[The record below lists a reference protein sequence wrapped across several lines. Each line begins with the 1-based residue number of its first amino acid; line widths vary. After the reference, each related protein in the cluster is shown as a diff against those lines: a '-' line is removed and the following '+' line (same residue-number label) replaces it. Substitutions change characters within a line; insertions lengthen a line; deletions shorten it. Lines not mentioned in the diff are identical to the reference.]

1 MRIVYMGTPDFAV
14 PSLEALVNAG
24 HDVAAVVTQPD
35 AVSGRG
41 KKIRFSQVKEKA
53 VELNIPVLQP
63 QRVRGNEEF
72 LKNLEEIAPELIV
85 VAAYGQILPKEVLD
99 LPRLGC
105 INVHGSLLP
114 RFRGAAPIQRA
125 IIEGDEETGITI
137 MRMEEGL
144 DTGDMLSKVSVPI
157 GEKTGEQLHD
167 QLALAGAEL
176 LVRTIPELE
185 KIEGEKQDDSLSCYA
200 PMIFKSEGHVDFNMD
215 ADRIARTIRAF
226 DPWPGT
232 YAFIGDKQIKLW
244 HGVNT
249 GIPTDA
255 SGGTVVAVS
264 NDGIDIAASGQLLR
278 VDIVQM
284 PGKKRVHVKEYLK
297 GNTIEIG
304 TVLR

>member
-185 KIEGEKQDDSLSCYA
+185 NIEGEKQDDSLSCYA
-200 PMIFKSEGHVDFNMD
+200 PMIYKSEGHVDFNMD

-232 YAFIGDKQIKLW
+232 YAFIGDRQIKLW

-255 SGGTVVAVS
+255 PGGTVVAVS
-264 NDGIDIAASGQLLR
+264 NEGIDIAASGQLLR
-278 VDIVQM
+278 VDIIQM
-284 PGKKRVHVKEYLK
+284 PGKKRMHVKEYLK

>member
-1 MRIVYMGTPDFAV
+1 MKIVYMGTPDFAV

-24 HDVAAVVTQPD
+24 HEVAAVVTQPD
-35 AVSGRG
+35 AISGRG
-41 KKIRFSQVKEKA
+41 KKVRFSQVKEKA

-63 QRVRGNEEF
+63 QRVKGNEEF
-72 LKNLEEIAPELIV
+72 LKTLEEIAPELIV
-85 VAAYGQILPKEVLD
+85 VAAYGQILPSEVLN

-144 DTGDMLSKVSVPI
+144 DTGDMLSKVKVTI
-157 GEKTGEQLHD
+157 GDKTGEQLHD
-167 QLALAGAEL
+167 ELAAAGAEL

-185 KIEGEKQDDSLSCYA
+185 NIKGEKQDDSLSCYA
-200 PMIFKSEGHVDFNMD
+200 KMIYKSEGHVDFNMD
-215 ADRIARTIRAF
+215 ADRIARMIRAF

-249 GIPTDA
+249 GISTDA
-255 SGGTVVAVS
+255 PAGTVVAVS
-264 NDGIDIAASGQLLR
+264 NDGIDISAGGQLLR
-278 VDIVQM
+278 VDVIQM
-284 PGKKRVHVKEYLK
+284 PGKKRVHIREYLK

-304 TVLR
+304 TVLI

>member
-72 LKNLEEIAPELIV
+72 MKNLEEIAPELIV

-99 LPRLGC
+99 LPRLGF

-157 GEKTGEQLHD
+157 GDKTGEQLHD
-167 QLALAGAEL
+167 QLASAGAEL

-185 KIEGEKQDDSLSCYA
+185 NIEGEKQDDSLSCYA
-200 PMIFKSEGHVDFNMD
+200 PMIYKSEGHVDFNMD

-232 YAFIGDKQIKLW
+232 YAFIGDRQIKLW

-255 SGGTVVAVS
+255 PGGTVVAVS
-264 NDGIDIAASGQLLR
+264 NEGIDIAASGQLLR
-278 VDIVQM
+278 VDIIQM
-284 PGKKRVHVKEYLK
+284 PGKKRVQVREYLK